1 MAPSSAFD
9 YVGMFNTA
17 MRFNDPVLIV
27 EHGLLYQEAGQV
39 PVDDMDYAVAYG
51 KARVVRPGS
60 DVTVLTYLTGVAKC
74 VQIADGLAAEGISAE
89 VIDLRTLDYMGMDY
103 AAIGQ
108 SVRKTGSA
116 LVVEQ
121 APRSLALGARI
132 SDEIQER
139 FFDYLDCPVA
149 KVAGLDVPPPVSKRL
164 EDAVV
169 PSLDIIRAAIVSAG
183 RHSN

>member
-1 MAPSSAFD
+1 M
-9 YVGMFNTA
+9 Y
-17 MRFNDPVLIV
+17 FNDPVLMV

-39 PVDDMDYAVAYG
+39 PIENLDYAVAYG
-51 KARVVRPGS
+51 KAKVVRPGS

-74 VQIADGLAAEGISAE
+74 VQIADELEAEGVSAE
-89 VIDLRTLDYMGMDY
+89 VIDLRTLDYTGMDY

-108 SVRKTGSA
+108 SVQKTGSA

-121 APRSLALGARI
+121 GPRSLTLGARI

-139 FFDYLDCPVA
+139 FFDYLDCPIA
-149 KVAGLDVPPPVSKRL
+149 RVAGLDVPPPVSRQL

-169 PSLDIIRAAIVSAG
+169 PSMELIKAAILRAG
-183 RHSN
+183 RHLY